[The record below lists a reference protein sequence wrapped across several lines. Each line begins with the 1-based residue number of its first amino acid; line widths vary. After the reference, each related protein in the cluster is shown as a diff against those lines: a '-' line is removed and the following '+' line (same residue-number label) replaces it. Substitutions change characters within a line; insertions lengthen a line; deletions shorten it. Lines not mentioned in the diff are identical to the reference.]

1 VSEAPSV
8 TDAPAEEEDSILT
21 TATNATATQGKRMG
35 KAKKAPAAKARKT
48 RAKKGEPIEVVAL
61 EPEDADFEVKVD
73 PEPKPTRGKKRK
85 SADDDNDV
93 PAQAIE
99 MGLPAPKR
107 RATRTRGSMAEDE
120 SILEST
126 TSIQLEVSKAA
137 GRKGRTSIRSTR
149 KASVASLAS
158 LRTPVMDDEEIDKA
172 LEADLERRL
181 TDDEAEMTTTAA
193 VEKPSRS
200 SRAMK
205 EDHAMFG
212 VGGVKVDDAAIE
224 AELEAM
230 DVDSRP
236 LPKAKGSKGRQPR
249 KPSAKQQAAAKK
261 AAEAEAQAQKL
272 AEEDEASQQIA
283 AELEHSISMQQS
295 SPVIQ
300 QKKQRAPS
308 KQPTK
313 VMPGRATRGSV
324 MSVKDNVL
332 VAEDYEESNG
342 DQKDDSG
349 HETDA
354 SVGSQ
359 STVITGGPT
368 RRGSTLKKAGGKK
381 GKKAVSRNIEDIVH
395 QPRAP
400 VPSIEVPEAVPSLKG
415 KKGTHLE
422 EISMT
427 EEVFYTPAGEATRP
441 AAVEPAPKASKTKA
455 GKTRGRPPKATPDV
469 SRIEDSTMV
478 DAPPAQTKAVQ
489 AKAMPAPVV
498 RSPTPAPM
506 EATPTQSPQSSDA
519 ENHPPSSKPSAA
531 TKKTV
536 TPRSPAKRIP
546 LAPTTPCLS
555 PSKRNVIN
563 GLQSLH
569 PWTAVDLEAIF
580 LISPGRENAIG
591 SVAELFGGAADNI
604 KNCALTSPEKRM
616 TVEEWI
622 HYNAQVAEEKLK
634 NECERM
640 VGKFETEGTRAM
652 RALEGVECIE

>member
-8 TDAPAEEEDSILT
+8 TDAPAEEDSILT
-21 TATNATATQGKRMG
+21 TATNATATQGKRMA

-48 RAKKGEPIEVVAL
+48 RAKKGEPVEVVAP
-61 EPEDADFEVKVD
+61 EPEDADFEVKID

-85 SADDDNDV
+85 SEDYDSNVTA
-93 PAQAIE
+93 PAIE

-120 SILEST
+120 PKLEST
-126 TSIQLEVSKAA
+126 NSDQLEVSKIA

-149 KASVASLAS
+149 KPSVASLA
-158 LRTPVMDDEEIDKA
+158 LRAPVMDDEEIDKA

-181 TDDEAEMTTTAA
+181 TDDEAEITTTAA
-193 VEKPSRS
+193 VEKPSRV

-205 EDHAMFG
+205 ADQAMFG
-212 VGGVKVDDAAIE
+212 MGGVEVDDAAIE

-230 DVDSRP
+230 NVDSRP
-236 LPKAKGSKGRQPR
+236 LPKAKASKGRQPR
-249 KPSAKQQAAAKK
+249 KPSTKQQAAAKK
-261 AAEAEAQAQKL
+261 ATEAEAKAQQL

-300 QKKQRAPS
+300 QKRQRAPS
-308 KQPTK
+308 KKPTRPK
-313 VMPGRATRGSV
+313 PGRATRASV
-324 MSVKDNVL
+324 ISVNDNVS
-332 VAEDYEESNG
+332 VAGDYQESNG
-342 DQKDDSG
+342 DHKDDSG
-349 HETDA
+349 NETDA
-354 SVGSQ
+354 SVASQ
-359 STVITGGPT
+359 STVVTGGPT
-368 RRGSTLKKAGGKK
+368 RRGSTLKNGRSKK
-381 GKKAVSRNIEDIVH
+381 GKKAVSRNIEEIVH
-395 QPRAP
+395 QSRAP
-400 VPSIEVPEAVPSLKG
+400 IPSIEIPEAGISLKG
-415 KKGTHLE
+415 KKGIHFE
-422 EISMT
+422 EVSTT
-427 EEVFYTPAGEATRP
+427 EEVFYTPAEEAPRP
-441 AAVEPAPKASKTKA
+441 AEAEPAPKASKMKT

-469 SRIEDSTMV
+469 STIEDSSTV
-478 DAPPAQTKAVQ
+478 DAPPAYTKAVQ
-489 AKAMPAPVV
+489 IKTLPAPVV
-498 RSPTPAPM
+498 RSPTPALM

-531 TKKTV
+531 TKKTA
-536 TPRSPAKRIP
+536 TPRSTAKRMP

-591 SVAELFGGAADNI
+591 SVAELFGGAADKI
-604 KNCALTSPEKRM
+604 KNGDLTSPEKRM

-622 HYNAQVAEEKLK
+622 HHNAQMAEEKLK

-652 RALEGVECIE
+652 RALEGVDCIE

>member
-1 VSEAPSV
+1 MSEAPSF

-73 PEPKPTRGKKRK
+73 PEPKPTRGRKRK

-93 PAQAIE
+93 PALAIE

-107 RATRTRGSMAEDE
+107 RATRTRGSMAENE

-126 TSIQLEVSKAA
+126 NSVQLEVSKAA

-212 VGGVKVDDAAIE
+212 VGGIRVDDAAIE

-261 AAEAEAQAQKL
+261 AAEAEAQAQQL

-283 AELEHSISMQQS
+283 AELEHSISMQKS
-295 SPVIQ
+295 FPVIQ
-300 QKKQRAPS
+300 QKKQRAPT

-313 VMPGRATRGSV
+313 VPGRATRGSV
-324 MSVKDNVL
+324 LSVKDNVL

-368 RRGSTLKKAGGKK
+368 RRGSTLKKAGG
-381 GKKAVSRNIEDIVH
+381 N
-395 QPRAP
+395 
-400 VPSIEVPEAVPSLKG
+400 L
-415 KKGTHLE
+415 
-422 EISMT
+422 
-427 EEVFYTPAGEATRP
+427 
-441 AAVEPAPKASKTKA
+441 
-455 GKTRGRPPKATPDV
+455 
-469 SRIEDSTMV
+469 
-478 DAPPAQTKAVQ
+478 
-489 AKAMPAPVV
+489 
-498 RSPTPAPM
+498 
-506 EATPTQSPQSSDA
+506 
-519 ENHPPSSKPSAA
+519 
-531 TKKTV
+531 
-536 TPRSPAKRIP
+536 
-546 LAPTTPCLS
+546 
-555 PSKRNVIN
+555 
-563 GLQSLH
+563 
-569 PWTAVDLEAIF
+569 
-580 LISPGRENAIG
+580 
-591 SVAELFGGAADNI
+591 
-604 KNCALTSPEKRM
+604 
-616 TVEEWI
+616 
-622 HYNAQVAEEKLK
+622 
-634 NECERM
+634 
-640 VGKFETEGTRAM
+640 
-652 RALEGVECIE
+652 

>member
-1 VSEAPSV
+1 
-8 TDAPAEEEDSILT
+8 
-21 TATNATATQGKRMG
+21 MG
-35 KAKKAPAAKARKT
+35 KTKKAPAAKARKT
-48 RAKKGEPIEVVAL
+48 RAKKGEPVEVVAP

-73 PEPKPTRGKKRK
+73 QEPKPTRGKKRK
-85 SADDDNDV
+85 SADNDSNV
-93 PAQAIE
+93 PTPAIE
-99 MGLPAPKR
+99 ISLPAPKR

-120 SILEST
+120 SLLEST
-126 TSIQLEVSKAA
+126 KSVQLEVSKTA
-137 GRKGRTSIRSTR
+137 GRKGRASIRSTR

-158 LRTPVMDDEEIDKA
+158 LRAPVMDDEEIDKA

-181 TDDEAEMTTTAA
+181 TDDEMEITTTAA
-193 VEKPSRS
+193 VKKATRS
-200 SRAMK
+200 SRVMK
-205 EDHAMFG
+205 VYHLMFD
-212 VGGVKVDDAAIE
+212 VGGVNVDDAAIE
-224 AELEAM
+224 AELDAM
-230 DVDSRP
+230 DVDSKP
-236 LPKAKGSKGRQPR
+236 LPKAKGSKGKQPQ
-249 KPSAKQQAAAKK
+249 KSSAKQQAAAKK
-261 AAEAEAQAQKL
+261 AAEVEAQGQQFV
-272 AEEDEASQQIA
+272 EENGASQQIA
-283 AELEHSISMQQS
+283 AELEHSISMQLS

-300 QKKQRAPS
+300 QKKKTAPS

-313 VMPGRATRGSV
+313 LMPGRATRGSV
-324 MSVKDNVL
+324 MSVNDNVS
-332 VAEDYEESNG
+332 VAEDYQESNG

-354 SVGSQ
+354 SVASQ

-368 RRGSTLKKAGGKK
+368 RRGSTLKKAGGKR
-381 GKKAVSRNIEDIVH
+381 GKKAVSRNIEEIVH
-395 QPRAP
+395 QSRASI
-400 VPSIEVPEAVPSLKG
+400 PSIEVPEAVLSLKD
-415 KKGTHLE
+415 KKGIRFE

-427 EEVFYTPAGEATRP
+427 EDVFYTPAEEAPRP
-441 AAVEPAPKASKTKA
+441 AAAEPAPKASKTKA

-469 SRIEDSTMV
+469 STIEDSSML
-478 DAPPAQTKAVQ
+478 DAPPAQTKAFQ
-489 AKAMPAPVV
+489 AKTMPAPVV
-498 RSPTPAPM
+498 RSPTPAPK

-531 TKKTV
+531 TKKTA
-536 TPRSPAKRIP
+536 TPRSAAKRIP

-591 SVAELFGGAADNI
+591 SVAELFGGAADKI
-604 KNCALTSPEKRM
+604 KNGDLTSPEKRM

-622 HYNAQVAEEKLK
+622 HQNAQMAEEKLK

-640 VGKFETEGTRAM
+640 VGRFETEGTRAM